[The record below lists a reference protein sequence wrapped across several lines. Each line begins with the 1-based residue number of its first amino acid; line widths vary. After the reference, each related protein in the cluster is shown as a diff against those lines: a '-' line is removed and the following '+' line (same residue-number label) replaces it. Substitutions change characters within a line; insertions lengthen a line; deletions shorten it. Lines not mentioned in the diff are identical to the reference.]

1 MTKVLNLFLFFFFFF
16 SFPYYI
22 THQTMVKA
30 SSSEAGVFVT
40 VTGITLNKIPFWA
53 SFPST
58 SSWAIHSEGHGESG
72 LGTSVS
78 TNTPF
83 AGY

>member
-1 MTKVLNLFLFFFFFF
+1 MTKVLNLFFFFLF

-30 SSSEAGVFVT
+30 SSSEAGVFVR
-40 VTGITLNKIPFWA
+40 VTGGVLNKIPFWA
-53 SFPST
+53 SFPSA
-58 SSWAIHSEGHGESG
+58 SSQAIRSEGHGESG